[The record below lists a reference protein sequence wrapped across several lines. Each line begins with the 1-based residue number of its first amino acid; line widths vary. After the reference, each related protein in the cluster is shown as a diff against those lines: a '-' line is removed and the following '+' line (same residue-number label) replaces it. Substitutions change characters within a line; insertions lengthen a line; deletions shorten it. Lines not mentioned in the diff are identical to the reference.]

1 MLSATET
8 MTALPLDPSWQS
20 FAVALDA
27 IGAAVYLKD
36 AQGRYVFANEAT
48 ERVLGL
54 TAGSVIGRLDAELL
68 SPTLAATLRLQDQAL
83 SVQPGPVRSE
93 FALDREGQRR
103 EYQTVRLR
111 LLPGAPGAAVMLG
124 TWLDATPLRRA
135 EAALRE
141 ALGQLEE
148 QQRAFE
154 ALRDEV
160 ELRDVPRGGAGGGLY
175 PAEQFDDHLRRE
187 VDLSMR
193 EHREFAVVLVELD
206 PAPEQSPPHDEA
218 GRERVV
224 EALARL
230 LRGNTRAMDA
240 PCRRGSE
247 SFAVLLSGVG
257 LATAHSRMEG
267 LRRQCATQLVVRDG
281 EALRF
286 TISMG
291 VASFPHT
298 AQTQSGLV
306 QAATDALGEA
316 QRRGGNHV
324 ALASIAFDSR

>member
-1 MLSATET
+1 MLPATQA
-8 MTALPLDPSWQS
+8 MTAPPFDPSWQS

-48 ERVLGL
+48 ERALGL
-54 TAGSVIGRLDAELL
+54 TIGSLVGRLDAEML

-83 SVQPGPVRSE
+83 GVQPGPVRSN
-93 FALDREGQRR
+93 FSVDREGRR
-103 EYQTVRLR
+103 CEYQTVRLR
-111 LLPGAPGAAVMLG
+111 LDPVGPGGAVLLG
-124 TWLDATPLRRA
+124 TWFEATPLRRA
-135 EAALRE
+135 ESALRE
-141 ALGQLEE
+141 ALGQLEA
-148 QQRAFE
+148 QQQAFE
-154 ALRDEV
+154 LLREES

-193 EHREFAVVLVELD
+193 EHREFAVVLVALD
-206 PAPEQSPPHDEA
+206 PAPEQSLPHDEA

-286 TISMG
+286 TVSMG

-306 QAATDALGEA
+306 QAATEALGEA

-324 ALASIAFDSR
+324 ALASIRFEG

>member
-1 MLSATET
+1 
-8 MTALPLDPSWQS
+8 
-20 FAVALDA
+20 
-27 IGAAVYLKD
+27 
-36 AQGRYVFANEAT
+36 
-48 ERVLGL
+48 
-54 TAGSVIGRLDAELL
+54 
-68 SPTLAATLRLQDQAL
+68 
-83 SVQPGPVRSE
+83 
-93 FALDREGQRR
+93 
-103 EYQTVRLR
+103 
-111 LLPGAPGAAVMLG
+111 VMLG
-124 TWLDATPLRRA
+124 TWFEVTPLRHA
-135 EAALRE
+135 ESALRE

-154 ALRDEV
+154 VLRAES

-193 EHREFAVVLVELD
+193 EQREFAVVLVALD
-206 PAPEQSPPHDEA
+206 PAPGQSPPHDEA

-224 EALARL
+224 EAIARL
-230 LRGNTRAMDA
+230 LRSNTRAMDA

-247 SFAVLLSGVG
+247 SFAVLLSGIG

-267 LRRQCATQLVVRDG
+267 LRRQCSTQLVVRDG

-286 TISMG
+286 TVSMG

-306 QAATDALGEA
+306 QAAAEALGEA

-324 ALASIAFDSR
+324 ALASIAFDSH